1 MLSLEEILYMSL
13 AAGLL
18 VGLAV
23 SRGPGKGVRAV
34 DLISTASILALVF
47 SMGLVVCSELISIRG
62 QAITIVVAFVA
73 IAVLPGLLGSLIA
86 EALVRRLE
94 GGA

>member
-18 VGLAV
+18 VGLAL

-47 SMGLVVCSELISIRG
+47 SMGLVVGSELTSIRG
-62 QAITIVVAFVA
+62 QAITIVGRLRRHSRAPRPAGVPHSRG
-73 IAVLPGLLGSLIA
+73 PG
-86 EALVRRLE
+86 EKT
-94 GGA
+94 